1 MNLGNLDAVRLGPGD
16 ALFLDFDGTLAEIGP
31 DPDAIWLPR
40 GTHRDLELLAHRLG
54 GALAILS
61 GRDLRDLAR
70 RAPAGVWRLGGHG
83 LEVLPP
89 GMEPPVATARPPDAV
104 LASLEDISNHPRVR
118 LEIKGPVVAIHY
130 RAAPDEEPACLVAAE
145 AAALAVPGYVMQA
158 GKMVVEVKPAG
169 AHKGTALRRLMG
181 VPPFA
186 GRRPVMLGDD
196 TTDEDAMHAALELG
210 GTAVKVGLGESVA
223 PRRAQDP
230 EGVRDW
236 VARESI
242 RTGSLPS

>member
-1 MNLGNLDAVRLGPGD
+1 
-16 ALFLDFDGTLAEIGP
+16 
-31 DPDAIWLPR
+31 
-40 GTHRDLELLAHRLG
+40 
-54 GALAILS
+54 
-61 GRDLRDLAR
+61 
-70 RAPAGVWRLGGHG
+70 
-83 LEVLPP
+83 
-89 GMEPPVATARPPDAV
+89 
-104 LASLEDISNHPRVR
+104 
-118 LEIKGPVVAIHY
+118 
-130 RAAPDEEPACLVAAE
+130 
-145 AAALAVPGYVMQA
+145 
-158 GKMVVEVKPAG
+158 MVVEVKPAG